1 MLFGHGDDMQACGV
15 PIVGN
20 FSSNVWYDGYV
31 ADLHEVVVE
40 SLSSITSYPEPDAR
54 SLRQLLAEANG
65 VQLSNVL
72 VSNGAIEALYLIAQ
86 AWKGSR
92 SLVVVP
98 TFSEYED
105 ACRVNDHELLFLNE
119 EDFVGAIPDVADI
132 VWICNPNNPTGRVWS
147 RKQLLSLIE
156 LSSDKLFVVDQ
167 SYASYCTEELLRAT
181 DVLRYNNLIMVGS
194 LTKCYAIPGIR
205 VGYVVSAAENI
216 AQLLQVRIPWSVN
229 TIAIAVAKHF
239 IANSSRYQLPLSR
252 WMAQKEQ
259 LCSELSVIE
268 EVEVMPSSTPFFLL
282 RLKKGNGAMLKQ
294 YLIKEHGLLIRSAA
308 NFRGL
313 NASYVRISPQD
324 DATNQKLVN
333 ALKQWRP

>member
-1 MLFGHGDDMQACGV
+1 
-15 PIVGN
+15 
-20 FSSNVWYDGYV
+20 
-31 ADLHEVVVE
+31 
-40 SLSSITSYPEPDAR
+40 
-54 SLRQLLAEANG
+54 
-65 VQLSNVL
+65 
-72 VSNGAIEALYLIAQ
+72 
-86 AWKGSR
+86 
-92 SLVVVP
+92 
-98 TFSEYED
+98 
-105 ACRVNDHELLFLNE
+105 
-119 EDFVGAIPDVADI
+119 
-132 VWICNPNNPTGRVWS
+132 
-147 RKQLLSLIE
+147 
-156 LSSDKLFVVDQ
+156 
-167 SYASYCTEELLRAT
+167 
-181 DVLRYNNLIMVGS
+181 
-194 LTKCYAIPGIR
+194 